1 MFRFSS
7 PKRTLAVFA
16 AMTITVI
23 VGASGAGAL
32 EPISPSMELSR
43 SSVVAGQSITIS
55 GTNWPASQVV
65 AFALCGNNGESG
77 SAGCDSAR
85 SVTVG
90 ADRSGNVIATL
101 QAGNPPVAC
110 PCVVRGFSSAVSA
123 SQPVT
128 LVGAPIE
135 SRPPAGVA
143 MASID
148 SATIVNSDGYVSW
161 FGGVTDRAINVK
173 VSNPS
178 QSPVI
183 DTRIEVRWSSPF
195 QAASTLIVP
204 GPSRLEPGESVNIT
218 IPFTIGSFGWGPTQV
233 RARPVAMTETGWTE
247 LTTTVIPWGLIVVMV
262 LFVQVMVFVALGRNR
277 RARLEM
283 EAIAAQA
290 LDAIQTN
297 ALSEGGIGSQK
308 NAVDQTAG
316 MTPDSGPEKKD
327 AMT

>member
-1 MFRFSS
+1 MSRLSS
-7 PKRTLAVFA
+7 SRRTLAIVA
-16 AMTITVI
+16 AMAITVI

-110 PCVVRGFSSAVSA
+110 PCVVRAFSTAASA
-123 SQPVT
+123 SQPLT
-128 LVGAPIE
+128 LVGAPVE

-143 MASID
+143 MAAID
-148 SATIVNSDGYVSW
+148 SATIVNSDGFASW
-161 FGGVTDRAINVK
+161 FGGVTDRTINVK
-173 VSNPS
+173 VTNSS

-195 QAASTLIVP
+195 QAESSRIVP
-204 GPSRLEPGESVNIT
+204 GPSRLEPGESVNVAV
-218 IPFTIGSFGWGPTQV
+218 PFSIGSFGWGPTNV

-247 LTTTVIPWGLIVVMV
+247 MTTTVIPWGLIVVLV
-262 LFVQVMVFVALGRNR
+262 LFVQMMVFVALGRNR

-283 EAIAAQA
+283 EATA
-290 LDAIQTN
+290 LGAMDAIGNGVTSRGGADDLEN
-297 ALSEGGIGSQK
+297 AFEETEGTMPG
-308 NAVDQTAG
+308 
-316 MTPDSGPEKKD
+316 SGPETKD
-327 AMT
+327 ALT

>member
-1 MFRFSS
+1 MSRFSS
-7 PKRTLAVFA
+7 SKRTLAVVA
-16 AMTITVI
+16 AMTIMVI
-23 VGASGAGAL
+23 VGASDAGAL

-43 SSVVAGQSITIS
+43 SSVLPGQSITIS

-77 SAGCDSAR
+77 SAGCDSSR

-101 QAGNPPVAC
+101 QAGDPPVAC
-110 PCVVRGFSSAVSA
+110 PCVVRAFSSAVSA
-123 SQPVT
+123 SQPLT
-128 LVGAPIE
+128 LVGAPVE

-143 MASID
+143 MAAID
-148 SATIVNSDGYVSW
+148 SATIVNSDGFASW
-161 FGGVTDRAINVK
+161 FGGVTDRTINVK

-178 QSPVI
+178 QSPVV

-195 QAASTLIVP
+195 QAESTRIVP
-204 GPSRLEPGESVNIT
+204 GPSRLEPGESVNVAV
-218 IPFTIGSFGWGPTQV
+218 PFTIGSFGWGPTKV

-247 LTTTVIPWGLIVVMV
+247 MTTTVIPWGLIVAMV
-262 LFVQVMVFVALGRNR
+262 LFVQMMVFVALGRNR

-283 EAIAAQA
+283 EAIAANPV
-290 LDAIQTN
+290 DAIQAET
-297 ALSEGGIGSQK
+297 ASEGVIGRQK

-327 AMT
+327 ALT